1 MAEPPVSSKIEH
13 LDIVIDATIRAG
25 EKIVQIYESDFEV
38 EKKNDKLI
46 INIIIRNEIEKME
59 LHILSIIIE

>member
-25 EKIVQIYESDFEV
+25 EKIVQTMRVILRW
-38 EKKNDKLI
+38 KKRMI
-46 INIIIRNEIEKME
+46 ILR
-59 LHILSIIIE
+59 

>member
-25 EKIVQIYESDFEV
+25 EKIVQIYESDFEE
-38 EKKNDKLI
+38 EKKNDTVSYTHLTLPTI
-46 INIIIRNEIEKME
+46 
-59 LHILSIIIE
+59 SSV